1 MIRILIFLL
10 LVLTAGAGFA
20 WLADR
25 PGMLTVNF
33 AGYEYRVTL
42 LVAAA
47 MLMALVSLIL
57 ITWWLIAGLWNSP
70 RTISRYFRARKR
82 DRGYQA
88 LSTGLI
94 AAGAGDPGLAR
105 KMNKQA
111 AGLINSDQEPLMHLL
126 DAQVLLLEG
135 DRAGARKKFEAM
147 AADPETRIFG
157 LRGLYLEAER
167 AGEREAAR
175 HYAERAAAIAPQLE
189 WAAASTLE
197 AKVSR
202 GDHDGALAL
211 VDAQRSARQIDKA
224 AAARRKA
231 VLLTAKAEAQADLN
245 PAEARAAAIEA
256 NRLAPEL
263 VPAAVLAAK
272 AHFATGDLKRGA
284 KILEASWKTA
294 PHPEIADAYVMARPG
309 DSTQDRLGRA
319 ERLEV
324 LKPSNPESSLAVARA
339 ALAAGEFKKARAAAE
354 AALRMSPREGAWL
367 LMADIE
373 EAETGDQGRVRQH
386 LGRALRA
393 PSDPAWTAD
402 GFASERWAAFSP
414 VTGRLDAFEWRL
426 PVEKIAGPVIEVEAP
441 FAANKPAEPEVIDV
455 PEAPAAEKPAL
466 AAPAPARTSET
477 MEPEEQAILLPD
489 DPGIDDAAAEP
500 RRGFRLF

>member
-57 ITWWLIAGLWNSP
+57 VTWWLIAGLWNSP

-157 LRGLYLEAER
+157 LRGL
-167 AGEREAAR
+167 
-175 HYAERAAAIAPQLE
+175 
-189 WAAASTLE
+189 
-197 AKVSR
+197 
-202 GDHDGALAL
+202 
-211 VDAQRSARQIDKA
+211 
-224 AAARRKA
+224 
-231 VLLTAKAEAQADLN
+231 
-245 PAEARAAAIEA
+245 
-256 NRLAPEL
+256 
-263 VPAAVLAAK
+263 
-272 AHFATGDLKRGA
+272 
-284 KILEASWKTA
+284 
-294 PHPEIADAYVMARPG
+294 
-309 DSTQDRLGRA
+309 
-319 ERLEV
+319 
-324 LKPSNPESSLAVARA
+324 
-339 ALAAGEFKKARAAAE
+339 
-354 AALRMSPREGAWL
+354 
-367 LMADIE
+367 
-373 EAETGDQGRVRQH
+373 
-386 LGRALRA
+386 
-393 PSDPAWTAD
+393 
-402 GFASERWAAFSP
+402 
-414 VTGRLDAFEWRL
+414 
-426 PVEKIAGPVIEVEAP
+426 
-441 FAANKPAEPEVIDV
+441 
-455 PEAPAAEKPAL
+455 
-466 AAPAPARTSET
+466 
-477 MEPEEQAILLPD
+477 
-489 DPGIDDAAAEP
+489 
-500 RRGFRLF
+500 